1 MDPELEVRHNLFIQ
15 SKSKKVKEDFY
26 TEGQALLIAH
36 LMVEMDYK
44 AANVGGAAHF
54 AQQYILQKGLK
65 KFGQKGSD
73 AATKELK
80 QLHDR
85 VCFEPI
91 SVADMSQSEIQKSME
106 ALMLLTEKRDGTIK
120 GRMVY
125 NGKPTREWL
134 SREDSTSPTV
144 SLESLIITAV
154 IDAYEGHDV
163 MTADVPNAFIQTVMP
178 QPTDGSDDRVWT
190 LCGV

>member
-1 MDPELEVRHNLFIQ
+1 
-15 SKSKKVKEDFY
+15 
-26 TEGQALLIAH
+26 
-36 LMVEMDYK
+36 
-44 AANVGGAAHF
+44 
-54 AQQYILQKGLK
+54 
-65 KFGQKGSD
+65 
-73 AATKELK
+73 
-80 QLHDR
+80 
-85 VCFEPI
+85 
-91 SVADMSQSEIQKSME
+91 ME

-154 IDAYEGHDV
+154 IDAYEGRDV

-178 QPTDGSDDRVWT
+178 QPTDGSDDRVCMKIT
-190 LCGV
+190 GVLVDLLCKLDPSTSMIMIPVLPIVW

>member
-1 MDPELEVRHNLFIQ
+1 MHIGSFI
-15 SKSKKVKEDFY
+15 
-26 TEGQALLIAH
+26 LLR
-36 LMVEMDYK
+36 VVFPS
-44 AANVGGAAHF
+44 NT
-54 AQQYILQKGLK
+54 QQYILQKGLK
-65 KFGQKGSD
+65 KFAQKGSD

-134 SREDSTSPTV
+134 SREDST
-144 SLESLIITAV
+144 
-154 IDAYEGHDV
+154 D
-163 MTADVPNAFIQTVMP
+163 NQTQTP
-178 QPTDGSDDRVWT
+178 
-190 LCGV
+190 

>member
-1 MDPELEVRHNLFIQ
+1 VSIQ
-15 SKSKKVKEDFY
+15 
-26 TEGQALLIAH
+26 T
-36 LMVEMDYK
+36 
-44 AANVGGAAHF
+44 GAAHF

-91 SVADMSQSEIQKSME
+91 SVADMSQSEIRKSME

-134 SREDSTSPTV
+134 SREDSTELVREDAPHFALRDRTFLRTVLFRAIICHHEALTGAHCPSLSSPF
-144 SLESLIITAV
+144 
-154 IDAYEGHDV
+154 HD
-163 MTADVPNAFIQTVMP
+163 N
-178 QPTDGSDDRVWT
+178 
-190 LCGV
+190 L